1 MEKEPFT
8 LADGCCDRP
17 AEAPPAAHL
26 AGIYIHVPFCRAKCP
41 YCDFYSIADD
51 SRIPDYLDGLCA
63 ELSRCRHA
71 GQPADSIYFGG
82 GTPSLLTADAVGRIL
97 DAVGRRFV
105 LSGDAELTLEVNP
118 GTVSRISLAA
128 YRSLGIN
135 RINIGLQA
143 FDDPTLAFL
152 GRIHTAGQGR
162 DAFDWA
168 RAAGFDNVGLDL
180 IYAVPGQ
187 TRRQWQAQMAQAVH
201 LSPEHLACYSLTVEP
216 DTPLAHRVAD
226 GGVRLPSEKMSAD
239 LFDLTAAYLNAN
251 GYRQYEISN
260 FAKPTAA
267 GPPDRR
273 SRHNRKYW
281 SAAPYLGF
289 GPAAHSF
296 IDPARWWN
304 HRFLDRYL
312 ADLAAG
318 KAPIAQREVLTRTQR
333 LTEFVYLGLRQTA
346 GIDKANFESR
356 FAEGFDARFEPQ
368 LTRLADEGLIENA
381 GTRIRLTGRGRRFL
395 EGVVVSL
402 LD

>member
-1 MEKEPFT
+1 
-8 LADGCCDRP
+8 
-17 AEAPPAAHL
+17 
-26 AGIYIHVPFCRAKCP
+26 
-41 YCDFYSIADD
+41 
-51 SRIPDYLDGLCA
+51 
-63 ELSRCRHA
+63 
-71 GQPADSIYFGG
+71 
-82 GTPSLLTADAVGRIL
+82 
-97 DAVGRRFV
+97 
-105 LSGDAELTLEVNP
+105 
-118 GTVSRISLAA
+118 
-128 YRSLGIN
+128 
-135 RINIGLQA
+135 
-143 FDDPTLAFL
+143 
-152 GRIHTAGQGR
+152 
-162 DAFDWA
+162 
-168 RAAGFDNVGLDL
+168 
-180 IYAVPGQ
+180 
-187 TRRQWQAQMAQAVH
+187 
-201 LSPEHLACYSLTVEP
+201 VEP

-260 FAKPTAA
+260 FAKQTAA

-281 SAAPYLGF
+281 SAVPYLGF

-296 IDPARWWN
+296 IDPTRWWN
-304 HRFLDRYL
+304 HRCLDRYL

-318 KAPIAQREVLTRTQR
+318 KAPVAQREVLTRTQR

-368 LTRLADEGLIENA
+368 LTRLADEGLIEDA
-381 GTRIRLTGRGRRFL
+381 GTRIRLTDRGRRFL